1 MRKLFMVFVFLMLLF
16 LPCPGESNEVTVE
29 AVNGYG
35 ILKNLNK
42 QNVNV
47 TFYGI
52 RSRVLYKLAE
62 NFYITGEGS
71 LLIPEKANF
80 SDGKARFTI
89 EPTVTSAELSITLEG
104 DDNVM
109 FTVGPMFRYTRI
121 PVDAIA
127 LSDPA
132 ITGHGKV
139 SIEDWFAVE
148 SMRFRGQSGPH
159 RIELRGSVYIPIS
172 WKRHSNLKVYKNGN
186 LIEVTDEKDS
196 GSGNMGGKIEL
207 TYGYKM
213 VTVST
218 GYEYMS
224 ITNKSGMNLF
234 TLTAG
239 VTF

>member
-1 MRKLFMVFVFLMLLF
+1 MRKLFMVFMFLIPFF

-42 QNVNV
+42 QNVDV

-71 LLIPEKANF
+71 FLISQKADF

-89 EPTVTSAELSITLEG
+89 EPTVTSAELAITLEG

-121 PVDAIA
+121 PADAIA
-127 LSDPA
+127 LNDPTM
-132 ITGHGKV
+132 TGHGEI

-148 SMRFRGQSGPH
+148 SMRLRGQSGPH

-172 WKRHSNLKVYKNGN
+172 WKGHNNFKVYKNEN
-186 LIEVTDEKDS
+186 LIEATDKKDS

-213 VTVST
+213 VIISAS
-218 GYEYMS
+218 YEYAS
-224 ITNKSGMNLF
+224 VTKGGGINLL

-239 VTF
+239 IAF